1 MRLRKVPDAGSRLA
15 RHPDVMIADPEAH
28 RGRWRELFAQD
39 APIRLE
45 IGIGKGRFLFET
57 AKMNPHVNFIGIEKY
72 DSVIV
77 RALDKLLAEPLR
89 NVRLVHMDA
98 EDLPNVFAP
107 GELDSLYLN
116 FSDPWP
122 KTHHA
127 KRRLTSPL
135 FLTRY
140 EAILKPHAAILYKS
154 DDFAFFSYTMRSLV
168 DAGCTFDRISLD
180 LHSEPHDENVETE
193 FESRFVALGQP
204 IYHIAF
210 HF

>member
-1 MRLRKVPDAGSRLA
+1 MRLRKVRDAGERLA
-15 RHPDVMIADPEAH
+15 MHPEVMIPDPESH
-28 RGRWRELFAQD
+28 RGRWRDLFSQD
-39 APIRLE
+39 APIHLE

-57 AKMNPHVNFIGIEKY
+57 AKRHPEINFIGIEKY

-77 RALDKLLAEPLR
+77 RALEKLLAEPLQ

-98 EDLPNVFAP
+98 EDLPAVFAK
-107 GELDSLYLN
+107 GEIDLLYLN

-140 EAILKPHAAILYKS
+140 EAILKPHARIMYKT
-154 DDFAFFSYTMRSLV
+154 DDFAFFAYTMRTLV
-168 DAGCTFDRISLD
+168 DASCTFDRISLD
-180 LHSEPHDENVETE
+180 LHAEAHEDNVETE
-193 FESRFVALGQP
+193 FESRFVGLGQP